1 MKSKTQLWGFM
12 LLPLSLLLLF
22 STVPIGW
29 AYAMIALAFKRREAS
44 LLRRWHRYWLRL
56 AVSID
61 QLGNVMLQYLLND
74 LLLREASTD
83 RFGHED
89 ETISSV
95 LGKNLK
101 NNHLSGVGKF
111 LARALDLWIPI
122 MYWTP
127 SNTHG
132 TRYCGFCW
140 V

>member
-1 MKSKTQLWGFM
+1 MKSKTQLWGFL

-22 STVPIGW
+22 STAPIGW

-111 LARALDLWIPI
+111 LARALDLLDPNHVLDSIEHPR
-122 MYWTP
+122 
-127 SNTHG
+127 N
-132 TRYCGFCW
+132 
-140 V
+140 